1 MKKLLRKPYRWA
13 AVYTVVLTASI
24 SYTLLDTFVV
34 PKSLAD
40 ASMINLPSTMSSS
53 DAPALESP
61 TEVSEEAPVETEAEA
76 EVEAEPQ
83 TETVISDTS
92 YEDENIKISI
102 ETVRKYKSTL
112 YVADIQISD
121 PTYLKTALANQT
133 YGRNITAT
141 TSDMAEE
148 NNAIFAI
155 NGDFYGF
162 RDSGYVL
169 RNGVAYRDTA
179 RSGDND
185 ALVIDKDGNLSVVTE
200 GEVSLDSLAEQ
211 EAWQVLSFGPALVED
226 GLIMVDSSTEVG
238 KAMVSN
244 PRTAIGQVSE
254 LHYIVIVSDGRTRE
268 SEGLSL
274 LQLAQELQER
284 GCTLAYNLD
293 GGGSSTMYFNGEVV
307 NKPTSGRSIA
317 ERKVSDIVYIGY

>member
-1 MKKLLRKPYRWA
+1 MKNILFRPYRWA
-13 AVYTVVLTASI
+13 IIYSILLAASI
-24 SYTLLDTFVV
+24 SYTLLDTFVL

-40 ASMINLPSTMSSS
+40 APQVSLS
-53 DAPALESP
+53 ESF
-61 TEVSEEAPVETEAEA
+61 TEASS
-76 EVEAEPQ
+76 
-83 TETVISDTS
+83 TETSTELGSQSEAVVTDTS
-92 YEDENIKISI
+92 YEDENIKINI
-102 ETVRKYKSTL
+102 ETVRKYDSTL
-112 YVADIQISD
+112 YIADIQVSD
-121 PTYLKTALANQT
+121 PSYLKTALAHQS

-141 TSDMAEE
+141 TSDIAEE

-185 ALVIDKDGNLSVVTE
+185 ALVIDKDGNLSIVSE
-200 GEVSLDSLAEQ
+200 GKVSLDSLSDQ
-211 EAWQVLSFGPALVED
+211 GAWQVLSFGPGLVED
-226 GLIMVDSSTEVG
+226 GNIVVDSSSEVG
-238 KAMVSN
+238 KAMSSN

-254 LHYIVIVSDGRTRE
+254 LHYIVIVSDGRTSE

-274 LQLAQELQER
+274 LQLAQEFKNL
-284 GCTLAYNLD
+284 GCTTAYNLD

-307 NKPTSGRSIA
+307 NKPTSGRSIG
-317 ERKVSDIVYIGY
+317 ERKVSDIVYFGY